1 MDLLK
6 PTNANRREDEME
18 DKFEHV
24 FFQCG
29 QRSHVYFQCS
39 SLFFCEHERVY
50 GSKTTK
56 SHSSHD
62 LIVTHT
68 NQKNLSIQRHAS
80 MDYRNKQ
87 LQQLDICVIDMAIF

>member
-1 MDLLK
+1 MDFLK
-6 PTNANRREDEME
+6 PTNANIREDEME

-39 SLFFCEHERVY
+39 SLFFCKHERAN

-56 SHSSHD
+56 SHPSHD

-68 NQKNLSIQRHAS
+68 NQTNLSIQRHAS
-80 MDYRNKQ
+80 VDDRNKQ

>member
-1 MDLLK
+1 M
-6 PTNANRREDEME
+6 RW
-18 DKFEHV
+18 KFEQV

-39 SLFFCEHERVY
+39 SLFFCEHERAN

-56 SHSSHD
+56 SHPSHD

-68 NQKNLSIQRHAS
+68 NQTNLSIQRHAS
-80 MDYRNKQ
+80 VDDRNKQ
-87 LQQLDICVIDMAIF
+87 LQQLDIYVIDMTIF